1 MASRGRQTFNK
12 RLKEQQRK
20 EKQQEK
26 FSKRLQLKSDK
37 ENGVETAP
45 EDDEIASE
53 IEEIKEEASR
63 LGSDVDLT
71 GLRLRINGPG
81 GNE

>member
-26 FSKRLQLKSDK
+26 FTKRLNRPEK
-37 ENGVETAP
+37 EGGIEIASA
-45 EDDEIASE
+45 DDEIATE
-53 IEEIKEEASR
+53 INEIKEEASR

-81 GNE
+81 GTE

>member
-26 FSKRLQLKSDK
+26 FSKRLQTKTDK
-37 ENGVETAP
+37 ENGVE
-45 EDDEIASE
+45 IASE
-53 IEEIKEEASR
+53 DDDIAAEILEIKEEASR

>member
-26 FSKRLQLKSDK
+26 FAKRLQTKENK
-37 ENGVETAP
+37 ENGVEIAP
-45 EDDEIASE
+45 EDDEMTSE
-53 IEEIKEEASR
+53 IAEIKEEISR

>member
-26 FSKRLQLKSDK
+26 FTKRLNRP
-37 ENGVETAP
+37 EREGGVEIASA

-53 IEEIKEEASR
+53 IREIKEEASR

>member
-26 FSKRLQLKSDK
+26 FTKRLQSKTDK
-37 ENGVETAP
+37 ENGVEIASA
-45 EDDEIASE
+45 DDDIASE

-71 GLRLRINGPG
+71 GLRLRING

>member
-26 FSKRLQLKSDK
+26 FARRLQRKDETDRTGKGPEMGEPIELEPLTDEEENALSINIEKS
-37 ENGVETAP
+37 AQ
-45 EDDEIASE
+45 I
-53 IEEIKEEASR
+53 
-63 LGSDVDLT
+63 
-71 GLRLRINGPG
+71 
-81 GNE
+81 